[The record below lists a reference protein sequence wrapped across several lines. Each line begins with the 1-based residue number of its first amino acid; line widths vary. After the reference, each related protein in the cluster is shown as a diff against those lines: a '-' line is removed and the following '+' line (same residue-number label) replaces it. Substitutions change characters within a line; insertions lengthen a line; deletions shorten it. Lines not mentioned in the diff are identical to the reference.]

1 VAEQAS
7 IQTMRRLWYLIAET
21 RQQMSNALKKDFA
34 RYNMSPRQS
43 YILRTIQELGE
54 DATLKNLSERTY
66 REPNSVSVQ
75 VSALEKKGFIKKSRD
90 KYGTNLIRI
99 EVTQKGSD
107 FIEYANKFTT
117 MRKIL
122 SVISE
127 EEAQQLMPYLLKLER
142 HAKKIGTRI
151 K

>member
-1 VAEQAS
+1 MTEPMS
-7 IQTMRRLWYLIAET
+7 TGTMRRLWYLIAET
-21 RQQMSNALKKDFA
+21 RQQMSNSLKRDFA

-43 YILRTIQELGE
+43 YILRIAQELGD

-75 VSALEKKGFIKKSRD
+75 VSALEKKGFIKKIRD
-90 KYGTNLIRI
+90 KSGTNLIKL
-99 EVTQKGSD
+99 EVTPKGSD

-117 MRKIL
+117 MRRIL
-122 SVISE
+122 SVQSE
-127 EEAQQLMPYLLKLER
+127 EEAQQLMPNLLKLEQQ
-142 HAKKIGTRI
+142 AKRVGHRI